1 MTTTM
6 QNKSPVTP
14 CYTSKS
20 LSCTLHIA
28 AHHITTQKAQ
38 HITTQ
43 HNTEKHGATHKH
55 NKTQDRT
62 THQNTTQQH
71 KKHMS
76 QSPWKT
82 QLQTQKIQHVTTHH
96 NHRNDIKKRTEQQ
109 STKTRHFMCEI
120 IIIKAKQ
127 QRQYNISKTNNAKQN
142 HANNNVQYPQNK
154 LKKAQQKI
162 RNPP

>member
-1 MTTTM
+1 M
-6 QNKSPVTP
+6 
-14 CYTSKS
+14 
-20 LSCTLHIA
+20 LHIA

-62 THQNTTQQH
+62 THQNTTHQN

-82 QLQTQKIQHVTTHH
+82 QPQTQKIQHVTTHH

-120 IIIKAKQ
+120 IIIIKAKQ
-127 QRQYNISKTNNAKQN
+127 QRQYNILKTNNAKQN

-162 RNPP
+162 RNPPLNKNQIKNHI